1 MGWQKWM
8 MAVILTLMVTMPVR
22 VRSQR
27 RVVGDIREQSISQ
40 LADFDAREEKVPVA
54 GVGRQR
60 ARPRHKDPMRVVAHQ
75 VVPLRV
81 QMARFDQG
89 DGVVVC
95 AIFPYLQVSEP
106 LATN

>member
-1 MGWQKWM
+1 MELV
-8 MAVILTLMVTMPVR
+8 ARP
-22 VRSQR
+22 
-27 RVVGDIREQSISQ
+27 
-40 LADFDAREEKVPVA
+40 FDAWEEKVPVA

-60 ARPRHKDPMRVVAHQ
+60 ACPRHKDPMRVVAHQ
-75 VVPLRV
+75 VVPLWV

-89 DGVVVC
+89 DGMIVG